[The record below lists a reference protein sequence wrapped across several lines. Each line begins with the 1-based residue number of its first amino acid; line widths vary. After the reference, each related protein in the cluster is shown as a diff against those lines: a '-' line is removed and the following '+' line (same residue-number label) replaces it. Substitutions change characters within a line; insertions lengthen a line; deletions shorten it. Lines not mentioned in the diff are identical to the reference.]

1 MNNITGTIINY
12 YIHCKRQCY
21 LHYHRINLEDESGL
35 VKIGKALHE
44 RHNTE
49 EIEIDNIKLDKIK
62 GEFVTEI
69 KKSDADF
76 NASRFQLLFY
86 LKKLKEK
93 GIIKKGRLT
102 FLEKN
107 KVDKKNYE
115 ILLDTSSEKELEDI
129 ISEIKILV
137 SNSTPPA
144 IEKNNKCKKCA
155 YYAFCYI

>member
-93 GIIKKGRLT
+93 GVIKKGRLT

-107 KVDKKNYE
+107 KVDKKNHE
-115 ILLDTSSEKELEDI
+115 ILLDDSSEKELEDI

>member
-115 ILLDTSSEKELEDI
+115 ILLDPSSEKELEDI

>member
-93 GIIKKGRLT
+93 GVIKKGRLT

>member
-93 GIIKKGRLT
+93 GVIKKGRLT

-115 ILLDTSSEKELEDI
+115 ILLDPSSEKELEDI

>member
-21 LHYHRINLEDESGL
+21 LHYHRINLEDESSL

-49 EIEIDNIKLDKIK
+49 EIEIDSIKLDKIK

-107 KVDKKNYE
+107 KIDKKNHE
-115 ILLDTSSEKELEDI
+115 ILLDASSEKELEDI

-137 SNSTPPA
+137 SNSAPPV
-144 IEKNNKCKKCA
+144 IENNNKCKKCA

>member
-21 LHYHRINLEDESGL
+21 LHYHRINLEDESSL

-44 RHNTE
+44 RHHTE
-49 EIEIDNIKLDKIK
+49 EIEIDNIKLDKIQ

-76 NASRFQLLFY
+76 DASRFQLLFY
-86 LKKLKEK
+86 LKKLKDK
-93 GIIKKGRLT
+93 GVIKKGRLV

-107 KVDKKNYE
+107 KIDKKNHE
-115 ILLDTSSEKELEDI
+115 ILLDSSSEKELEDI
-129 ISEIKILV
+129 IFEIKALV
-137 SNSTPPA
+137 SNLNPP
-144 IEKNNKCKKCA
+144 IVEQNNKCKKCA
-155 YYAFCYI
+155 YYVFCYI

>member
-93 GIIKKGRLT
+93 GVIKKGRLT

-107 KVDKKNYE
+107 KVDKKNHE
-115 ILLDTSSEKELEDI
+115 ILLDASSEKELEDI

>member
-21 LHYHRINLEDESGL
+21 LHYHRINLEDESSL

-49 EIEIDNIKLDKIK
+49 EIEIDSIKLDKIK

-107 KVDKKNYE
+107 KIDKKNYE
-115 ILLDTSSEKELEDI
+115 ILLDSSSEKELEDI

-137 SNSTPPA
+137 SNSALPA
-144 IEKNNKCKKCA
+144 IENNNKCKNCA

>member
-69 KKSDADF
+69 KKVMLTSMPVDF
-76 NASRFQLLFY
+76 N
-86 LKKLKEK
+86 
-93 GIIKKGRLT
+93 
-102 FLEKN
+102 
-107 KVDKKNYE
+107 
-115 ILLDTSSEKELEDI
+115 
-129 ISEIKILV
+129 
-137 SNSTPPA
+137 
-144 IEKNNKCKKCA
+144 
-155 YYAFCYI
+155 YYFI